1 MQLQHFNFD
10 GNNIKAHID
19 DQGNPWFVAKE
30 ICDVLDISNSRDALT
45 RLDEDE
51 KGVAT
56 NDTLGGQQ
64 VFGTINE
71 SGLYSLI
78 LTSRKPEAKR
88 FKKWV
93 TTEVLPSIR
102 KTGGYSVK
110 TKTALELAREQ
121 VLLLEALENTQ
132 KQLAHAIE
140 TKAEIGS
147 RREATS
153 MATASVA
160 VRERNKVL
168 EELGRAQSMA
178 TIRAVNKATGEHF
191 QFKPL
196 KDYCKAKELDIGYA
210 VDPLYGEV
218 RSYPAQA
225 WLDVYGV
232 SLAKLFG

>member
-1 MQLQHFNFD
+1 MQLATIDNTVTMTSLELVQFINNQRDEGAPELAHSDFLKKVPLVLGENGAGNFSFTYRD
-10 GNNIKAHID
+10 VQNKERPCYKFPKREACLMAMSYSYD
-19 DQGNPWFVAKE
+19 LQAKVFDRMTE
-30 ICDVLDISNSRDALT
+30 LEN
-45 RLDEDE
+45 
-51 KGVAT
+51 GV
-56 NDTLGGQQ
+56 
-64 VFGTINE
+64 
-71 SGLYSLI
+71 
-78 LTSRKPEAKR
+78 KP
-88 FKKWV
+88 
-93 TTEVLPSIR
+93 
-102 KTGGYSVK
+102 
-110 TKTALELAREQ
+110 KTALELAREQ

-168 EELGRAQSMA
+168 EELGRAQSTA

-210 VDPLYGEV
+210 IDPLYGEV

-225 WLDVYGV
+225 WLEVYGV
-232 SLAKLFG
+232 SLQKLFN